1 EAGRTDAI
9 IALHAAAEAGDRR
22 RLPHADEVREV
33 ALPGA
38 AAGADAVVPLHHASP
53 AEHLRRRPDAG
64 EIGEVA
70 DAIGPG
76 RAEAVVALNAAA
88 GTPDRYHRDAT
99 VAIDAEVFPGR
110 TGHRHAG
117 AAADANR
124 TDGARRYRAVE
135 AAELA
140 RSGHDRHAS
149 AGAVASPAIDA
160 AAVALERRRPAEAAH
175 VDSID
180 RTAAG
185 AAIPDQA
192 AGAGLRPPR
201 DDLIRGQWGRGRGVL
216 WARMN
221 SHSMVAGAW
230 SLGWPGGGALNGG
243 ASGFWS
249 SPEGSSGAT
258 PTGPVISWS
267 VR

>member
-1 EAGRTDAI
+1 GAWGVEAGRTAAI
-9 IALHAAAEAGDRR
+9 IALPAAAEAGDRR
-22 RLPHADEVREV
+22 RLRQGDEVREV

-117 AAADANR
+117 PAAAANR
-124 TDGARRYRAVE
+124 PDGARRYRAVE

-185 AAIPDQA
+185 AAIPDHA
-192 AGAGLRPPR
+192 AGAGLGHPR
-201 DDLIRGQWGRGRGVL
+201 NDLLGRQGGRGRRVV
-216 WARMN
+216 WR
-221 SHSMVAGAW
+221 
-230 SLGWPGGGALNGG
+230 GGLPPRGG
-243 ASGFWS
+243 
-249 SPEGSSGAT
+249 P
-258 PTGPVISWS
+258 
-267 VR
+267 